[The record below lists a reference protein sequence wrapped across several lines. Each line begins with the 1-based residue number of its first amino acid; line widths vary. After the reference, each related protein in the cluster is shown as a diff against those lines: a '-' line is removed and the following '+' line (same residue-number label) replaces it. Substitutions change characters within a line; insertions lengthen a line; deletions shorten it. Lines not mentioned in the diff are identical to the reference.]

1 MLSKKE
7 RVVVVDWP
15 HARVGAPWVDVAF
28 FAPSVVM
35 QGGPSPEELM
45 ERLPQVRRADPDAL
59 TAVVAAVAGFSP
71 GRAYGR
77 RLGLPSLRAFQA
89 AQCEAG
95 RAWLARR
102 TAFV

>member
-1 MLSKKE
+1 M
-7 RVVVVDWP
+7 
-15 HARVGAPWVDVAF
+15 DVAF

-95 RAWLARR
+95 RACLARR